1 MIDPIDGTVNYFY
14 GIPHFCISIA
24 LRENGEIIVGVI
36 YDPMRD
42 ELWHAEL
49 GGKAYL
55 NDKPIEVSQYT
66 DISQSVVSVGMS
78 KTMAELE
85 VDLSIF
91 QDLLARARKCRMMG
105 SAALDLAYVATGRFD
120 AYIERS
126 VNWWDIAAGVLWSIV
141 PVDGWLSLQAQFKR
155 ETVGDCVERKNRP
168 RSTHQDISMSLLES
182 VSMCI
187 APLEIHFPKIGAES
201 ILENITLAGGLLPG
215 HRIVSF
221 VRNTITFVL
230 SETRGQNDQTYLLT
244 NALVSLFFSD
254 APNHAID
261 FLEGEAAW
269 FLKSY
274 HFRSLLAILAWNRS
288 AVAPSNGFS
297 AAAVIDWLSLRSH
310 VPASR
315 NRANDC
321 RAVTGKHEA
330 QGRLPISEVEPIE
343 LAMELLFDFLSTL
356 EFRPRLLNVR
366 IAGESF

>member
-1 MIDPIDGTVNYFY
+1 MACRTRRKGLSERQADRGQPIHGHFAIRSLGRHVEDDGRTR
-14 GIPHFCISIA
+14 G
-24 LRENGEIIVGVI
+24 
-36 YDPMRD
+36 
-42 ELWHAEL
+42 
-49 GGKAYL
+49 
-55 NDKPIEVSQYT
+55 
-66 DISQSVVSVGMS
+66 QSFNFSGS
-78 KTMAELE
+78 TCPG
-85 VDLSIF
+85 
-91 QDLLARARKCRMMG
+91 QKCRMMG

-182 VSMCI
+182 VAMRI
-187 APLEIHFPKIGAES
+187 APLEIHFPKIGAEC

-261 FLEGEAAW
+261 FFG
-269 FLKSY
+269 
-274 HFRSLLAILAWNRS
+274 
-288 AVAPSNGFS
+288 G
-297 AAAVIDWLSLRSH
+297 
-310 VPASR
+310 
-315 NRANDC
+315 
-321 RAVTGKHEA
+321 
-330 QGRLPISEVEPIE
+330 
-343 LAMELLFDFLSTL
+343 
-356 EFRPRLLNVR
+356 
-366 IAGESF
+366 